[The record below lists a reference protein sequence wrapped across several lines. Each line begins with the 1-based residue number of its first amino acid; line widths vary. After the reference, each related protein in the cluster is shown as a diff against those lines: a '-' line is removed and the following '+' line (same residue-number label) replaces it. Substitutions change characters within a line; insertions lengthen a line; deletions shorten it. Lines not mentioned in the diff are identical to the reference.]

1 MGSTSLVKYKDD
13 YSNVQ
18 LYYPI
23 KFLREGCLKM
33 AMPSGSELLLIFGIV
48 VLLFGAKKIPDL
60 AKSIGQGIRGFKKE
74 MKDEDTAPPPTADVT
89 PEPPKQVENVTTV
102 NAEPVQETTKQA

>member
-1 MGSTSLVKYKDD
+1 
-13 YSNVQ
+13 
-18 LYYPI
+18 
-23 KFLREGCLKM
+23 M

-74 MKDEDTAPPPTADVT
+74 MKDEDTAPPPTPT
-89 PEPPKQVENVTTV
+89 PEPTVHAVPEAPKQVENVTTV
-102 NAEPVQETTKQA
+102 EVEAPQTTTKQA

>member
-1 MGSTSLVKYKDD
+1 
-13 YSNVQ
+13 
-18 LYYPI
+18 
-23 KFLREGCLKM
+23 M

-74 MKDEDTAPPPTADVT
+74 MNDEDTAPPTPTASVT
-89 PEPPKQVENVTTV
+89 PEAPKQVENVTTV
-102 NAEPVQETTKQA
+102 HAEPVQETTKQA